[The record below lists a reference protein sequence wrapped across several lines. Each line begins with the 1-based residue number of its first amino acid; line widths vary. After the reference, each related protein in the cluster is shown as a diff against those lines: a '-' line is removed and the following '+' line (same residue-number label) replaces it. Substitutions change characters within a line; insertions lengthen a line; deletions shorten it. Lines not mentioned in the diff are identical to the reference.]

1 MKIMIIGKS
10 SFIGR
15 AITDLAFAEG
25 MEVAFTCR
33 EAKSS
38 NCYLDLAAI
47 NEEWVPPENVDITI
61 LCAAATSM
69 NWCQTNAL
77 ASWKINA
84 EAPGIIGRAIQK
96 QNGKMIFLSSEQVFD
111 GTINRP
117 SIKTP
122 KNPQSVYGKQ
132 KAKAEELVQANL
144 TNSAIV
150 RLTKVV
156 HPKLRLFCDWSARLA
171 KNQPIEAYK
180 DLLFCPISLEYVA
193 QNIIHLIKEFKK
205 GTYHLSG
212 ECEIS
217 YQTAAEWMSDF
228 KGLKA
233 ELVKGVASP
242 KEIQRY
248 YSSLDPHLPSNRVGS
263 PKNAKDTLTKVFKEM
278 NP

>member
-1 MKIMIIGKS
+1 MKILIIGKS
-10 SFIGR
+10 SFIGS
-15 AITDLAFAEG
+15 AITDLAIAEG
-25 MEVAFTCR
+25 MEVTFTSR
-33 EAKSS
+33 EDESS
-38 NCYLDLAAI
+38 PCYLDLGSI
-47 NEEWVPPENVDITI
+47 KDEWVPPTNVDIII

-69 NWCQTNAL
+69 KWCETNSL

-84 EAPGIIGRAIQK
+84 EAPGIIARAIQK
-96 QNGKMIFLSSEQVFD
+96 QKKKMIFLSSEQVFS
-111 GTINRP
+111 GTIHRP
-117 SIKTP
+117 SVKTP
-122 KNPQSVYGKQ
+122 KSPQSVYGKQ

-156 HPKLRLFCDWSARLA
+156 HPKLRLFCDWSAQLA

-217 YQTAAEWMSDF
+217 YQTAAEWMLDF

-242 KEIQRY
+242 KEIHR
-248 YSSLDPHLPSNRVGS
+248 PHSALEPYLPGDRGGS
-263 PKNAKDTLTKVFKEM
+263 PINAKDTLTKVFQEM
-278 NP
+278 NS

>member
-1 MKIMIIGKS
+1 MRILIIGKGS
-10 SFIGR
+10 VIGS
-15 AITDLAFAEG
+15 AIADSAKAEG

-33 EAKSS
+33 DAESS
-38 NCYLDLAAI
+38 NCYLDLATI
-47 NEEWVPPENVDITI
+47 KEDWVPPENIDITI

-69 NWCQTNAL
+69 EWCKTNAL
-77 ASWKINA
+77 ASWKINV
-84 EAPGIIGRAIQK
+84 EAPRIIGHAIQK

-111 GTINRP
+111 GTILRP
-117 SIKTP
+117 SVKTP

-132 KAKAEELVQANL
+132 KAQAEELVQANL
-144 TNSAIV
+144 TNSAVV

-193 QNIIHLIKEFKK
+193 QNVIHLIKEFKK

-217 YQTAAEWMSDF
+217 YQTAAEWMADI
-228 KGLKA
+228 KGITS
-233 ELVKGVASP
+233 ELVKGIASP
-242 KEIQRY
+242 KEIHRTH
-248 YSSLDPHLPSNRVGS
+248 SALEPHLPSDRVGS

-278 NP
+278 NS

>member
-10 SFIGR
+10 SLIGN
-15 AITDLAFAEG
+15 AIADLAIPAG
-25 MEVAFTCR
+25 MEVTFTHR
-33 EAKSS
+33 DDKKSPW
-38 NCYLDLAAI
+38 YLDLATI
-47 NEEWVPPENVDITI
+47 KKDWVLPKNVDVAV

-69 NWCQTNAL
+69 KWCATNFL

-84 EAPGIIGRAIQK
+84 EAPGIIARAIQK
-96 QNGKMIFLSSEQVFD
+96 QKKKMIFLSSEQVFS
-111 GTINRP
+111 GTILKP

-122 KNPQSVYGKQ
+122 KSPQSVYGKQ

-150 RLTKVV
+150 RLTKIV
-156 HPKLRLFCDWSARLA
+156 HPKLRIFCDWSARLA

-180 DLLFCPISLEYVA
+180 DLMFCPISLEYVA

-212 ECEIS
+212 EHEIS
-217 YQTAAEWMSDF
+217 YQTAAEWMADF

-233 ELVKGVASP
+233 ELVRGVASP
-242 KEIQRY
+242 KEIHRTHSALEPY
-248 YSSLDPHLPSNRVGS
+248 LPGNRVGS
-263 PKNAKDTLTKVFKEM
+263 PTNAKDTLTKVFKEM
-278 NP
+278 NS

>member
-1 MKIMIIGKS
+1 MKILIIGKS
-10 SFIGR
+10 SFIGS
-15 AITDLAFAEG
+15 AITDLAIAEG
-25 MEVAFTCR
+25 MEVTFTSR
-33 EAKSS
+33 EDESS
-38 NCYLDLAAI
+38 PCYLDLGSI
-47 NEEWVPPENVDITI
+47 KDEWVPPTNVDIII

-69 NWCQTNAL
+69 KWCETNSL

-84 EAPGIIGRAIQK
+84 EAPGTIARAIQK
-96 QNGKMIFLSSEQVFD
+96 QKKKMIFLSSEQVFS
-111 GTINRP
+111 GTILRP
-117 SIKTP
+117 SVKTP
-122 KNPQSVYGKQ
+122 KSPQSVYGKQ

-156 HPKLRLFCDWSARLA
+156 HPKLRLFSDWSARLA

-242 KEIQRY
+242 KDIHR
-248 YSSLDPHLPSNRVGS
+248 PHSALEPYLPGDRVGL
-263 PKNAKDTLTKVFKEM
+263 PINAKDTLTKVFQEM
-278 NP
+278 NS

>member
-1 MKIMIIGKS
+1 MKILIIGKS
-10 SFIGR
+10 SFIGS
-15 AITDLAFAEG
+15 AITDLAIAEG
-25 MEVAFTCR
+25 MEVTFTSR
-33 EAKSS
+33 EDESS
-38 NCYLDLAAI
+38 PCYLDLGSI
-47 NEEWVPPENVDITI
+47 KDEWVPPTNVDIII

-69 NWCQTNAL
+69 KWCETNSL
-77 ASWKINA
+77 ASWKINT
-84 EAPGIIGRAIQK
+84 EAPGTIARAIQK
-96 QNGKMIFLSSEQVFD
+96 QKKKMIFLSSEQVFS
-111 GTINRP
+111 GTIHRP
-117 SIKTP
+117 SVKTP
-122 KNPQSVYGKQ
+122 KSPQSVYGKQ

-156 HPKLRLFCDWSARLA
+156 HPKLRLFCDWSAQLA

-242 KEIQRY
+242 KDIHR
-248 YSSLDPHLPSNRVGS
+248 PHSALEPYLPGDRGGS
-263 PKNAKDTLTKVFKEM
+263 PINAKDTLTKVFQEM
-278 NP
+278 NS

>member
-1 MKIMIIGKS
+1 MRILIIGEGS
-10 SFIGR
+10 VIGS
-15 AITDLAFAEG
+15 AIADSAEAEG
-25 MEVAFTCR
+25 MEVTFTSR
-33 EAKSS
+33 EEKSS
-38 NCYLDLAAI
+38 PCYLDLASI
-47 NEEWVPPENVDITI
+47 KDDWVPPENVDTTI

-69 NWCQTNAL
+69 NWCQTNVL

-111 GTINRP
+111 GTILRP
-117 SIKTP
+117 SVKTP

-132 KAKAEELVQANL
+132 KAQAEELVQANL

-171 KNQPIEAYK
+171 ENQTIEAYK

-212 ECEIS
+212 DCAIS
-217 YQTAAEWMSDF
+217 YQTAAKWMADV
-228 KGLKA
+228 KGVTS

-242 KEIQRY
+242 KEIQR
-248 YSSLDPHLPSNRVGS
+248 SHSLLEPHLPSDRVGS

-278 NP
+278 NS

>member
-10 SFIGR
+10 SFIGS
-15 AITDLAFAEG
+15 AITDLAIAEG
-25 MEVAFTCR
+25 MEVTFTSR
-33 EAKSS
+33 EDESS
-38 NCYLDLAAI
+38 PCYLDLASI
-47 NEEWVPPENVDITI
+47 KDDWVPPTNVDMVI

-69 NWCQTNAL
+69 KWCETNSL

-84 EAPGIIGRAIQK
+84 EAPGIIAQAIQK
-96 QNGKMIFLSSEQVFD
+96 QKKKMIFLSSEQVFS
-111 GTINRP
+111 GTILRR
-117 SIKTP
+117 SVKTP
-122 KNPQSVYGKQ
+122 KDPQSVYGKQ
-132 KAKAEELVQANL
+132 KAQAEELVQANL

-171 KNQPIEAYK
+171 KNQTIEAYK

-212 ECEIS
+212 DCEIS
-217 YQTAAEWMSDF
+217 YQTAAKWMADV
-228 KGLKA
+228 KGVTS

-242 KEIQRY
+242 KEIQR
-248 YSSLDPHLPSNRVGS
+248 SHSLLEPHLPSDRVGS
-263 PKNAKDTLTKVFKEM
+263 PKNPKDTLTKVFKEM
-278 NP
+278 NS